1 MKKLLLLLLF
11 GVFALNT
18 VKAKISWEI
27 TGSTLTVSGKEDIP
41 NYNPYDADIST
52 APWFMKR
59 KEIQKVVIEDGIT
72 GIGDYAF
79 YNLPALTSV
88 TIPESVKKIG
98 SMAFKYCSKLTSVS
112 VPGAVKSIGD
122 EAFLECTS
130 LSKVTI
136 ADGELTTVG
145 NDVFKKC
152 EQLKSIKF
160 PNTVKSVLSMD
171 VTVWALLAYQQ
182 L

>member
-1 MKKLLLLLLF
+1 MKKLLLLALGLF
-11 GVFALNT
+11 CLNAIN
-18 VKAKISWEI
+18 AKISWEI

-72 GIGDYAF
+72 AIGDYAF

-88 TIPESVKKIG
+88 TIPKSVKKIG
-98 SMAFKYCSKLTSVS
+98 NMAFKYCSKLTSVS
-112 VPGAVKSIGD
+112 VPGAVKSIGN
-122 EAFLECTS
+122 EAFLECTN
-130 LSKVTI
+130 LSTVTI
-136 ADGELTTVG
+136 ADGGLTTVG
-145 NDVFKKC
+145 NDAFMKC

-160 PNTVKSVLSMD
+160 PNTVKSIGHSAFFYCM
-171 VTVWALLAYQQ
+171 
-182 L
+182 